1 MTPEQLSLMDKL
13 YRDGLIDKEVAAVVG
28 STPKQVYGWRNRM
41 GYPANGQGGNAVLK
55 QFAVYIAKT
64 DELLAVGTA
73 AECAHAIGWSVRDF
87 FTVKSRAKS
96 GKNKKCVFVPVE
108 DDDEEAD
115 Q

>member
-13 YRDGLIDKEVAAVVG
+13 YWDGLFDRQVAEIVQC
-28 STPKQVYGWRNRM
+28 TPKQVYSWRNRM

-87 FTVKSRAKS
+87 FTVKSRVKS
-96 GKNKKCVFVPVE
+96 GRNKKYVFVDVE
-108 DDDEEAD
+108 EDNE
-115 Q
+115 

>member
-13 YRDGLIDKEVAAVVG
+13 YRDGLIDKEVAAAVG
-28 STPKQVYGWRNRM
+28 CTPKQVFEWRWRKRLK
-41 GYPANGQGGNAVLK
+41 ANGRGGPAVLK
-55 QFAVYIAKT
+55 QFAVYMDKT

-73 AECAHAIGWSVRDF
+73 AECAKAIGWSVRDF
-87 FTVKSRAKS
+87 FTIKSRVKA
-96 GKNKKCVFVPVE
+96 GRNKKYVFVPVE